1 MTTTGIS
8 ALLTPPPPAPDNR
21 LWSSMPGW
29 GIVADLTP
37 PELIAERHLRVLRK
51 YIVVGLALVVVLCGT
66 GYALAVQKHSTAA
79 DARNAI
85 TTRTQQLQQQLHNKS
100 FSDVVRIQGT
110 LAQVQAQVAALLK
123 NDVDLPAL
131 LGKVR
136 ADLPTSMAI
145 KTVTVTLTP
154 AGTGPAGA
162 TAPTLDTSGH
172 VVIGT
177 VVVGGSSKSLDD
189 LPAYV
194 DRLAKVKGVAN
205 LVPTSNASDT
215 EGVKF
220 SLAFAITDRLY
231 SHRYDVATTGSK

>member
-1 MTTTGIS
+1 MTTTDIS
-8 ALLTPPPPAPDNR
+8 ALLTPPPSPPPLDNR

-37 PELIAERHLRVLRK
+37 PELIAERRLRVLRK
-51 YIVVGLALVVVLCGT
+51 YIVAGLVLVLVLCAG
-66 GYALAVQKHSTAA
+66 GYVQAVRKHSTAV
-79 DARNAI
+79 DARNAM
-85 TTRTQQLQQQLHNKS
+85 TARTQELQQQLHNKA
-100 FSDVVRIQGT
+100 FGDVVRIQGT
-110 LAQVQAQVAALLK
+110 LAQVQTQVATLLK
-123 NDVDLPAL
+123 NDVDLPTL

-136 ADLPTSMAI
+136 AALPASMAI
-145 KTVTVTLTP
+145 KTMTVTLTTA
-154 AGTGPAGA
+154 AGGVA
-162 TAPTLDTSGH
+162 APTLDRSGH

-177 VVVGGSSKSLDD
+177 FVVGGSSRTLDD

-205 LVPTSNASDT
+205 LVPTSNGSDT

-220 SLAFAITDRLY
+220 SLAFEITDRLY